1 MEREKKTGGTK
12 QRVPGV
18 RWNVTEW
25 NRRQKTDILLSF
37 PAEWPEGVMIASASA
52 EKPRLIIAD
61 EPTPGLDARAA
72 KRILGH
78 FRELADE
85 GAGILFITHDLELA
99 LAIADRGGSLFMPGE
114 TIEEADAADF
124 SDASG
129 LRHPFTKALWNAH
142 AGTWIRACSRGAAL
156 PGTGGDRMPFFRP
169 VREMPAGVPFL

>member
-1 MEREKKTGGTK
+1 
-12 QRVPGV
+12 
-18 RWNVTEW
+18 
-25 NRRQKTDILLSF
+25 
-37 PAEWPEGVMIASASA
+37 MIASASA

-99 LAIADRGGSLFMPGE
+99 LAIADRVAVFYAGE

-129 LRHPFTKALWNAH
+129 LRHPFTKALWNAMPEH
-142 AGTWIRACSRGAAL
+142 GFVPAPGAQPY
-156 PGTGGDRMPFFRP
+156 PGQAETGCLFSGQCAKCRP
-169 VREMPAGVPFL
+169 ECLSCEGIPLQSYKGGKVRCLYPGEEENR

>member
-1 MEREKKTGGTK
+1 MEPETENRYPFELSGGMA
-12 QRVPGV
+12 
-18 RWNVTEW
+18 
-25 NRRQKTDILLSF
+25 RR
-37 PAEWPEGVMIASASA
+37 VMIASASA

-61 EPTPGLDARAA
+61 EPTPGLDVRAA
-72 KRILGH
+72 KQILGH

-99 LAIADRGGSLFMPGE
+99 LAIADRGGSLLCRRDYRRGGRGGLLRRIRP
-114 TIEEADAADF
+114 AASF
-124 SDASG
+124 YESIVEC
-129 LRHPFTKALWNAH
+129 H